1 MEPNELLVS
10 PERAA
15 QLRAESRSW
24 PSLDLRPR
32 QQCDLELLLNG
43 TFAPLAGFMTH
54 DEYESVTHH
63 GRLPDDTIWPAPV
76 TLDVPSSIE
85 HDIRGGEHVALRD
98 HEGVMLAALTVAE
111 VWTDAADRR
120 HLGGPLEGLQLPIHH
135 DFPRF
140 RSTPAQIRETFSR
153 SAWTDVACFQAL
165 APAPATVL
173 PAIFDQAQTLELP
186 LFVHLITG
194 AGGPDDPA
202 HFARIRAYAEI
213 VRSYSA
219 EGATFAML
227 PLWLD
232 ATAARALVLRMI
244 VAKNFGCTHLLVGGN
259 VPQSARKQAWEIGIE
274 LVSIA
279 EPVGIAVQ
287 TSQQPVFP
295 ERRTR
300 RGFTVFLTGLSGA
313 GKSTIANALV
323 VKLLESAGRTVS
335 LLDGDVVRKHL
346 SSELGFSKEHR
357 DLNVRRIGYVASEI
371 TKHGGIAVCAP
382 IAPYD
387 EVRKDVRRL
396 IEAHGGFVLVH
407 VSTPLEICE
416 QRDRKGLYAKA
427 RAGLVHQFTGISDP
441 YETPDDAALA
451 IDTERLSVDQAS
463 TLIVDYLRGQ
473 GYLPP

>member
-1 MEPNELLVS
+1 VEPNELLVS

-24 PSLDLRPR
+24 PSIDLQPR

-43 TFAPLAGFMTH
+43 AFAPLAGFMTH

-63 GRLPDDTIWPAPV
+63 WRLPDDTIWPTPV

-85 HDIRGGEHVALRD
+85 HDIRAGERVALRD

-111 VWTDAADRR
+111 VWIDAADRR

-135 DFPRF
+135 DFTRF
-140 RSTPAQIRETFSR
+140 RPTPSQIRETFSR
-153 SAWTDVACFQAL
+153 SAWSEVACFQAL

-173 PAIFDQAQTLELP
+173 PAIFDQARTLELP
-186 LFVHLITG
+186 LLVHLITG

-219 EGATFAML
+219 ERATFATL

-232 ATAARALVLRMI
+232 GPAARALVLRTI
-244 VAKNFGCTHLLVGGN
+244 VARNFGCTHLLIHGD
-259 VPQSARKQAWEIGIE
+259 VPQSARKHAWEIGIE

-287 TSQQPVFP
+287 TTQQPVLP
-295 ERRTR
+295 EPRTR

-396 IEAHGGFVLVH
+396 IEAHGGFILVH
-407 VSTPLEICE
+407 VSTALEICE

-427 RAGLVHQFTGISDP
+427 RAGLVQQFTGISDP
-441 YETPDDAALA
+441 YETPDDAAIA
-451 IDTERLSVDQAS
+451 IDTERLSVDEAS
-463 TLIVDYLRGQ
+463 TLIVDYLRDE
-473 GYLPP
+473 GYLPS